1 MAQTG
6 AYGPIAVWGLEL
18 LREGTLTGIEAS
30 TQSYKKGSPL
40 INSSGSL
47 ATAAADPTALRGIA
61 KKDASGTTGA
71 VVEYWPI
78 KAGHL
83 YSMVFDGT
91 IAQSDIFSNVG
102 IAKDSTTGYWSAV
115 AAETEDTVTIQ
126 ALEPGWAIGDTK
138 PRVLVTFDA
147 ANIEGA

>member
-6 AYGPIAVWGLEL
+6 AYGPIVPWDIEI
-18 LREGTLTGIEAS
+18 LREGTLTGIEAAS
-30 TQSYKKGSPL
+30 QSYKKGSPL

-47 ATAAADPTALRGIA
+47 ATAAADPTAMRGIA
-61 KKDASGTTGA
+61 LTDASGTTGA
-71 VVEYWPI
+71 RVEYWPL
-78 KAGHL
+78 KAGRL
-83 YSMVFDGT
+83 YAMVFDGVL
-91 IAQSDIFSNVG
+91 AQSDIYSNVG

-126 ALEPGWAIGDTK
+126 AIAPGWAVGDTK
-138 PRVLVTFDA
+138 PYVLVTFDA